1 MPKSYGTRGVRKMEM
16 KDTAVQDI
24 RGLSWADILMRERE
38 SKLEAESMK
47 HRQDIL
53 FKKII
58 PLEEIEDMRRAT
70 R

>member
-1 MPKSYGTRGVRKMEM
+1 MEKNDTYV
-16 KDTAVQDI
+16 KDT
-24 RGLSWADILMRERE
+24 RGLSWSEILLRERD

-58 PLEEIEDMRRAT
+58 PLDEIEDMRRAS
-70 R
+70 RQ